1 MKSKSRI
8 WKQGLH
14 QNLKRYPEM
23 TIKLLENI
31 RTVNQNPDSYRGWV
45 EQVPIIIEDF

>member
-1 MKSKSRI
+1 
-8 WKQGLH
+8 
-14 QNLKRYPEM
+14 M

-45 EQVPIIIEDF
+45 EASPDNYRGAFKDFTAM